1 MLVEEDEGE
10 ERLEQSRLSDAP
22 QEEVEVRC
30 GGHHLLQGQLH
41 RVGGGQ
47 SGRSDYGTTEHI
59 RSTNCSIAY
68 TFLSWGGGIIRLH
81 VMWHSSQN
89 ESR

>member
-41 RVGGGQ
+41 RAGGGQ
-47 SGRSDYGTTEHI
+47 SGR
-59 RSTNCSIAY
+59 
-68 TFLSWGGGIIRLH
+68 
-81 VMWHSSQN
+81 
-89 ESR
+89 

>member
-47 SGRSDYGTTEHI
+47 SI
-59 RSTNCSIAY
+59 RSTNYSISICILELWMKM
-68 TFLSWGGGIIRLH
+68 FIRLH
-81 VMWHSSQN
+81 VMWHSSHN
-89 ESR
+89 ESRKGIEVP